1 MALEANFI
9 QQFKQQ
15 TQKMKDLERR
25 LTIQYQQNVAV
36 FDKELREWEERQA
49 ARKEVEVGK
58 EGTQDDGK

>member
-1 MALEANFI
+1 
-9 QQFKQQ
+9 
-15 TQKMKDLERR
+15 MKDLERR

-58 EGTQDDGK
+58 EGAHDDGK